1 MKTFIL
7 ASLIALFTVSTSFAG
22 DIKESQVPSAVKN
35 YVRANH
41 PKATAVEW
49 DFDKSEASYEA
60 DFEIEGLEYE
70 LILSPSGE
78 LLYGEMDI
86 LLVDVPAMIKDYI
99 ASNYPGYDVTNAQ
112 KIQKGDSV
120 KYEVS
125 MVKTGPNGQ
134 KKYKNIYFD
143 QDGNVIKKK

>member
-1 MKTFIL
+1 MRTFFL
-7 ASLIALFTVSTSFAG
+7 MTLIALFTISTSFAG

-35 YVRANH
+35 YVKANH
-41 PKATAVEW
+41 PKASAIKW
-49 DFDKSEASYEA
+49 DFDKSDAAYEA

-78 LLYGEMDI
+78 LIYGEMDV
-86 LLVDVPAMIKDYI
+86 LLVDVPEMIKDYI
-99 ASNYPGYDVTNAQ
+99 ATNYPGYDVTNAQ
-112 KIQKGDSV
+112 KIQKGNST

-125 MVKTGPNGQ
+125 MVKTDAQGH